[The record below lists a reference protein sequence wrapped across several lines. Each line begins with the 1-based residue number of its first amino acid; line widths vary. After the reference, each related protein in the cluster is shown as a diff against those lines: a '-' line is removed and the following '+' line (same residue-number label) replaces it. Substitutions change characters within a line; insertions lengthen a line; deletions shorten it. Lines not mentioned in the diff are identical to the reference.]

1 MYLPTTRIEES
12 VATYVITG
20 RDLTLSFSGGTD
32 IEAQA
37 TSAVLTKT
45 NDRQI
50 YQTLDGEATKVT
62 NVEGTFDLEM
72 LADWGKASS
81 VCEALWTAAESPE
94 TPITITMTAATGA
107 QFVFDIFPDYPT
119 AGGAGTDAQ
128 TVSFSFKV
136 VQGAVAETFS

>member
-1 MYLPTTRIEES
+1 M
-12 VATYVITG
+12 ATYVITG

-45 NDRQI
+45 NDRQV
-50 YQTLDGEATKVT
+50 YQTLDGEAYKTT
-62 NVEGTFDLEM
+62 NVESQFDLEM
-72 LADWGKASS
+72 LADWGKANS
-81 VCEALWTAAESPE
+81 VCEALWAAAEAPE

-107 QFVFDIFPDYPT
+107 QFVFDILPEYPT
-119 AGGAGTDAQ
+119 AGGAGTEAQ

-136 VQGAVAETFS
+136 KQGVVTETFS

>member
-1 MYLPTTRIEES
+1 M
-12 VATYVITG
+12 ATYVITG
-20 RDLTLSFSGGTD
+20 RNISLSFSGGTD

-50 YQTLDGEATKVT
+50 YQTLDGEAYKTT
-62 NVEGTFDLEM
+62 NVEATFDLEM
-72 LADWGKASS
+72 LADWGKANS
-81 VCEALWTAAESPE
+81 VCEALWAAAESPE
-94 TPITITMTAATGA
+94 TVIQITLTAATGA
-107 QFVFDIFPDYPT
+107 QFVFNILPEYPT

-136 VQGAVAETFS
+136 ENGVVTETFS

>member
-1 MYLPTTRIEES
+1 M
-12 VATYVITG
+12 ATYVITG
-20 RDLTLSFSGGTD
+20 RDITLSFSGGTD

-45 NDRQI
+45 NDRQV
-50 YQTLDGEATKVT
+50 YQTLDGEAYKTT

-72 LADWGKASS
+72 LADWGKANS
-81 VCEALWTAAESPE
+81 VCEALWAAAEAPE

-107 QFVFDIFPDYPT
+107 QFVFDILPEYPT

-128 TVSFSFKV
+128 TVTFSFKV
-136 VQGAVAETFS
+136 SQGAVTETFS

>member
-1 MYLPTTRIEES
+1 MATT
-12 VATYVITG
+12 VITG
-20 RDLTLSFSGGTD
+20 RDMTLSFSGGTD

-45 NDRQI
+45 NVRET
-50 YQTLDGEATKVT
+50 YQTLDGEAYKTV

-72 LADWGKASS
+72 LADWGKTSS

-94 TPITITMTAATGA
+94 TPITITFTAATGA
-107 QFVFDIFPDYPT
+107 QFVFGVLPEFPT
-119 AGGAGTDAQ
+119 AGGAGIDAQ

-136 VQGAVAETFS
+136 DKGAVTETFS